1 MKIIEKVIIILFIG
15 SLILSI
21 IALYNKLISHN
32 SDNATFYTIISIMT
46 LSLSFILAY
55 MEGSDK
61 DE

>member
-1 MKIIEKVIIILFIG
+1 MKISERVIIISFIA

-21 IALYNKLISHN
+21 IALYNKLIRHD
-32 SDNATFYTIISIMT
+32 SDNATFYAIISIMA

-55 MEGSDK
+55 TEGSDK